1 MIVISIERACNIL
14 SKIVKNITW
23 LPNTSSY
30 IFGVDDHFFKDN
42 HYTHFN
48 APMFLVV

>member
-1 MIVISIERACNIL
+1 MVVVSIERACNIL

-30 IFGVDDHFFKDN
+30 ILVWMIMFFKIII
-42 HYTHFN
+42 TPILMLQCF
-48 APMFLVV
+48 